1 MDGVNLEEEMADWS
15 DIEVELIIEDYFQML
30 QKELTGQEYNKT
42 EHRNRLIKLLN
53 NRSDGSIEFK
63 HQNISAA
70 LINLG
75 SPYIKGYKPR
85 WNYQQLLEVKIQE
98 YLQRHNKFE
107 NIFDAFALQ
116 KIKAPPKKVKFEDWI
131 VSPPEFQPIV
141 KEPIPTY
148 KPVKKNYLEIEQH
161 NASIGHSG
169 EELVFEYE
177 KWRLKTAGKENLAES
192 VEWSSKNIGDGL
204 GYDIH
209 SYKDDGK
216 DMFIEVKTTKLG
228 KETPIFFSKRE
239 YDFAN
244 DNQNKFHLY
253 RVFDLN
259 NQAKMFQ
266 RNGKYDEFC
275 AVQAVAFKGMF

>member
-1 MDGVNLEEEMADWS
+1 MSGVNQEEEMADWS

-30 QKELTGQEYNKT
+30 QKELTGQDYNKT
-42 EHRNRLIKLLN
+42 EHRNGLIKLLN
-53 NRSDGSIEFK
+53 NRSDGSVEFK

-85 WNYQQLLEVKIQE
+85 WNYQQLLEAKIQE
-98 YLQRHNKFE
+98 YLQRHSKFE

-116 KIKAPPKKVKFEDWI
+116 KIENQPTKVNFESWY
-131 VSPPEFQPIV
+131 VAPPEFQPIIR
-141 KEPIPTY
+141 EPIPTY
-148 KPVKKNYLEIEQH
+148 KPIKKNFLEMEQR

-177 KWRLKTAGKENLAES
+177 KWRLNMAGKEKLAES
-192 VEWSSKNIGDGL
+192 VEWVSKDLGDGL
-204 GYDIH
+204 GYDIL
-209 SYKDDGK
+209 SKNLNGK

-239 YDFAN
+239 NDFSESN
-244 DNQNKFHLY
+244 RDKFHLY

-259 NQAKMFQ
+259 SQVKMFQ
-266 RNGKYDEFC
+266 RNGRFQDFC
-275 AVQAVAFKGMF
+275 AVEAVGFRGMF